1 MFPIPL
7 NKTDTMAISAFQSLK
22 FQVLD
27 LVNLSRDA
35 VHMHVGIAVFLFTV
49 AIRKKEGMD
58 WLCLLPVYAL
68 AVSTELLDLRDCLTS
83 LGHVRWSAGI
93 HDILNT
99 VFWPTVM
106 VSYAYLSRKLHDVN
120 SGRL

>member
-1 MFPIPL
+1 
-7 NKTDTMAISAFQSLK
+7 MAISAFQGLK

-27 LVNLSRDA
+27 LVSLSRDA
-35 VHMHVGIAVFLFTV
+35 VHMHIGIAVFLLTV
-49 AIRKKEGMD
+49 VIRKKERMD

-68 AVSTELLDLRDCLTS
+68 AVSTELLDLRDCLSS

-99 VFWPTVM
+99 VFWPTV
-106 VSYAYLSRKLHDVN
+106 VVAYSYLSGKLHDVH
-120 SGRL
+120 SEQL